1 MTFTVVPELDL
12 PPGRMETRRDHL
24 VAEIRASRGG
34 PHPVFGRRWWRLA
47 IAVALLAL
55 AGVAAN
61 VAFGLGIGGRLHEFI
76 AGKPATPSIEARL
89 RDEALAERLIPLF
102 PGRPVVEADK
112 AHGVMAIATS
122 KGPVALW
129 TVPTKGG
136 PICYFVE
143 IVRLSERA
151 GEPRGDSR
159 CTPKPSPTAPVVWAR
174 TTQGGLRIVSGYLA
188 DNVDSLWLHTPEG
201 ARSEVAIAERFFL
214 AEVPDGRDGHALIGR
229 DAGGAEIERREITD
243 FSAGFQDA
251 LQRKVTGRPR
261 TVIATT
267 DSRGRPLRLLL
278 RPAEGGETCVIVE
291 GHGGGSVCGR
301 LEDLR
306 VAEGIRVH
314 PALRGSIVFLEGSVG
329 PEVATLTLEYEDG
342 STADVPIVERFVLF
356 GIERKHF
363 HEGTRPVRLVGRDRA
378 GRVVARERVGHAVF
392 GPRSSIWLPGD
403 VSP

>member
-1 MTFTVVPELDL
+1 MTLMVVPELDL
-12 PPGRMETRRDHL
+12 PPGRMEIRRDHL
-24 VAEIRASRGG
+24 VAEIRAAQRSR
-34 PHPVFGRRWWRLA
+34 PATRWWRVAL
-47 IAVALLAL
+47 AVALVAL

-61 VAFGLGIGGRLHEFI
+61 VAFGLGLGGRLHDFV

-89 RDEALAERLIPLF
+89 RDEALAERLVPLF
-102 PGRPVVEADK
+102 PRRPVVEADK

-122 KGPVALW
+122 GGPVALW
-129 TVPTKGG
+129 TLPTNEG

-159 CTPKPSPTAPVVWAR
+159 CTPKPSATAPVVWSR
-174 TTQGGLRIVSGYLA
+174 TKQGGLTIVSGYLA
-188 DNVDSLWLHTPEG
+188 DNVDSLWLRTPEG
-201 ARSEVAIAERFFL
+201 AMNRVATAERFFL
-214 AEVPDGRDGHALIGR
+214 AGLPDGREGHALIAR
-229 DAGGAEIERREITD
+229 DVGGTEIERREITD
-243 FSAGFQDA
+243 FTAGFQDA
-251 LQRKVTGRPR
+251 TQRKVSGPAR

-278 RPAEGGETCVIVE
+278 RPAEGGETCVVIE
-291 GHGGGSVCGR
+291 GNGGSLTCGK
-301 LEDLR
+301 LDALR
-306 VAEGIRVH
+306 VDEGLRVH

-329 PEVATLTLEYEDG
+329 PEIATLTLEYEDG

-363 HEGTRPVRLVGRDRA
+363 HEGARPLRLIGRDRA
-378 GRVVARERVGHAVF
+378 GRVVAREPVGHGVF
-392 GPRSSIWLPGD
+392 GPKSSIWLPGD